1 MKIEAKNANSFINHT
16 KLLAYLSGQEEP
28 EELKTYAYSCEG
40 EGIYSKLLRI
50 EAKAHRLQEMLCN
63 GDIAEGLA
71 SRKEERIIKQ
81 VRELLPRIADFET
94 STGKDLFFLN
104 GDPRGYILKCKED
117 ILKPLEGIMGIRGYT
132 DWGNYFILAPEF

>member
-1 MKIEAKNANSFINHT
+1 MKIEAKNAYSFINHI

-50 EAKAHRLQEMLCN
+50 EAKAHRLQVMQCN
-63 GDIAEGLA
+63 GDITEDDA
-71 SRKEERIIKQ
+71 SKKEERIIKQ
-81 VRELLPRIADFET
+81 VRELLPKLAEFET
-94 STGKDLFFLN
+94 SLGKKLFFLN
-104 GDPRGYILKCKED
+104 GDPRGYTLKCKED
-117 ILKPLEGIMGIRGYT
+117 ILNPLDGIMGIRGYT